1 MKRALCSLLL
11 LPALL
16 LSGCASQDPAEPTPT
31 PPAAAPSPS
40 VVELPAVGRPLTGEE
55 VAEVN
60 EAFLSHTERDGVTYA
75 TPVSGFFTSYY
86 DDVTQLDFFD
96 FLYYFPGD
104 GTLGEADQAEFD
116 ALAALPDFPYRDEVD
131 TLGWDL
137 PEDLP
142 VPIHRIPRASVDAA
156 LERYAGITSAD
167 LADTSGV
174 LWLEEYDAWYT
185 FSSDFGPGT
194 FVCAGGQVDE
204 EAGAALLW
212 TDRREDGTRTELL
225 LGRDGEDWHIRAYR
239 STADADLLA
248 LLEALEAEDIGYVS
262 WYGPS
267 QEPDAGT
274 LAGLIR
280 AAAAHP
286 VPAPADAPYA
296 TTVWSLDC
304 YLAPAGQDTY
314 SGDDALHLT
323 AGLAENVV
331 EVFGGGSLPGGRVW
345 LESGELYQLLR
356 TSCDSEGV
364 INETCYEK
372 YRDLVDGYY
381 DSRLEEVRDGGYVSW
396 ELTEFAGVLG
406 TTKEDGKGA
415 VAFRMEAAFR
425 TDPPEL
431 APQRLAGGMYVDSQL
446 RAHGLD
452 WQSVYL
458 VTLDG
463 EPVGI
468 AFGEDVIDFIEE
480 HWGEAVDPAELRAVV
495 ESSARGG

>member
-16 LSGCASQDPAEPTPT
+16 LSGCTSQNPPPAGST
-31 PPAAAPSPS
+31 PPAA
-40 VVELPAVGRPLTGEE
+40 ETPAAGRPLTEE
-55 VAEVN
+55 EIARVN

-104 GTLGEADQAEFD
+104 GTLGEEDQAEYA

-131 TLGWDL
+131 TLGWDS

-142 VPIHRIPRASVDAA
+142 VPTHRIPRASVDEA
-156 LERYAGITSAD
+156 LERYAGITAAD

-174 LWLEEYDAWYT
+174 PYLEEYDAWYT

-225 LGRDGEDWHIRAYR
+225 LERDGEDWHIRAHR

-248 LLEALEAEDIGYVS
+248 LLGALEAEDIGSVS
-262 WYGPS
+262 WYGS
-267 QEPDAGT
+267 NQEPDAGMLAT
-274 LAGLIR
+274 LLREGAER
-280 AAAAHP
+280 S
-286 VPAPADAPYA
+286 VPAPTDAPYA

-331 EVFGGGSLPGGRVW
+331 EVFSGGSLPGGRVW

-406 TTKEDGKGA
+406 TTREGGKGA

-431 APQRLAGGMYVDSQL
+431 ALQRLAGGMYVDSQL

-458 VTLDG
+458 VTLDD

-468 AFGEDVIDFIEE
+468 AFGEDVIDFIEA
-480 HWGEAVDPAELRAVV
+480 HWGETVDPAELQAVV
-495 ESSARGG
+495 ESSTRGG

>member
-31 PPAAAPSPS
+31 PPAATPSPS
-40 VVELPAVGRPLTGEE
+40 GVELPAAGRPLTEE
-55 VAEVN
+55 EIAQVN
-60 EAFLSHTERDGVTYA
+60 EAFLSRMERDGVTYA
-75 TPVSGFFTSYY
+75 TPVSGFFTSFY

-104 GTLGEADQAEFD
+104 GTLGEEDQEEFA
-116 ALAALPDFPYRDEVD
+116 ALAALPDFPWIDGFTGRP
-131 TLGWDL
+131 WAS
-137 PEDLP
+137 PADLP
-142 VPIHRIPRASVDAA
+142 VPVHRIPRASVDAA
-156 LERYAGITSAD
+156 LERYAGITTAD

-174 LWLEEYDAWYT
+174 PYLEEYDAWYT

-194 FVCAGGQVDE
+194 FPCAGGQVDE
-204 EAGAALLW
+204 EAGIALLW
-212 TDRREDGTRTELL
+212 TDRGGDGSRTELL
-225 LGRDGEDWHIRAYR
+225 LGRDGENWHIRAHR
-239 STADADLLA
+239 NTADDLLLE
-248 LLEALEAEDIGYVS
+248 LLAGLEGTDIGSVS
-262 WYGPS
+262 WYGS
-267 QEPDAGT
+267 NQEPDAGMLAT
-274 LAGLIR
+274 LLREGAER
-280 AAAAHP
+280 S
-286 VPAPADAPYA
+286 VPAPTDAPYA
-296 TTVWSLDC
+296 TTVWILDC

-314 SGDDALHLT
+314 SSDDALHLT

-331 EVFGGGSLPGGRVW
+331 EVFGGGHLPGGRVW

-364 INETCYEK
+364 INETYYEK

-381 DSRLEEVRDGGYVSW
+381 DSQLEEVRDSGYVSW

-415 VAFRMEAAFR
+415 VAFRMKAAFR

-431 APQRLAGGMYVDSQL
+431 APQQLAGGAYVDSQL
-446 RAHGLD
+446 RVHGLD

-458 VTLDG
+458 VALDD

-468 AFGEDVIDFIEE
+468 AFGDAVIDFIEE

-495 ESSARGG
+495 ESSTRGG

>member
-31 PPAAAPSPS
+31 PPVAAPSPS
-40 VVELPAVGRPLTGEE
+40 VVELPAAGRPLTGEE
-55 VAEVN
+55 IARVN
-60 EAFLSHTERDGVTYA
+60 EAFLSHTERGGVTYA

-86 DDVTQLDFFD
+86 NDVRELSFPD
-96 FLYYFPGD
+96 FLCYFPGD
-104 GTLGEADQAEFD
+104 GVLEDTDQEEAA
-116 ALAALPDFPYRDEVD
+116 ALAALPDFPWNNESVTVD
-131 TLGWDL
+131 RNL
-137 PEDLP
+137 PSDLP
-142 VPIHRIPRASVDAA
+142 VPVHRITRASVDAA

-185 FSSDFGPGT
+185 FTSDFGPGT
-194 FVCAGGQVDE
+194 FECAGGQVDE

-212 TDRREDGTRTELL
+212 TDTREDGTRTELL
-225 LGRDGEDWHIRAYR
+225 LGRDGEDWHIRAHR

-248 LLEALEAEDIGYVS
+248 LLAGLEEMDVGYVS
-262 WYGPS
+262 WYGPN
-267 QEPDAGT
+267 EAPDAGT

-296 TTVWSLDC
+296 TTVWTLDC

-364 INETCYEK
+364 INETYYEK

-381 DSRLEEVRDGGYVSW
+381 DSRLEEVRDSGYVSW

-431 APQRLAGGMYVDSQL
+431 APQRLAGGAYVDSQL
-446 RAHGLD
+446 RVHGLD

-458 VTLDG
+458 VTLDD

-468 AFGEDVIDFIEE
+468 AFGDDIIDFIED

-495 ESSARGG
+495 EASARGG

>member
-40 VVELPAVGRPLTGEE
+40 VVELPAAGRPLTGEE

-116 ALAALPDFPYRDEVD
+116 ALAALPDFPWIDGFTGRP
-131 TLGWDL
+131 WAS
-137 PEDLP
+137 PADLP
-142 VPIHRIPRASVDAA
+142 VPVHRIPRASVDAA

>member
-16 LSGCASQDPAEPTPT
+16 LSGCASQDPPPASST
-31 PPAAAPSPS
+31 PPAGETPAA
-40 VVELPAVGRPLTGEE
+40 GRPLTGEE
-55 VAEVN
+55 IARVN

-131 TLGWDL
+131 TLGWAS

-142 VPIHRIPRASVDAA
+142 VPVHRIPRSSVDEA

-174 LWLEEYDAWYT
+174 PYSEEYDAWYT

-194 FVCAGGQVDE
+194 FQCAGGQVDE
-204 EAGAALLW
+204 AAGAALLW
-212 TDRREDGTRTELL
+212 TDTRGDGTRTELTL
-225 LGRDGEDWHIRAYR
+225 ERDGETWHIRAHR
-239 STADADLLA
+239 NTADGLLLELLA
-248 LLEALEAEDIGYVS
+248 GLEGADIGSVS
-262 WYGPS
+262 WYGS
-267 QEPDAGT
+267 NQEPDAGT

-286 VPAPADAPYA
+286 VSAPADTPYA

-331 EVFGGGSLPGGRVW
+331 EVFSGGSLPGGRVW

-356 TSCDSEGV
+356 TSCDSEGI
-364 INETCYEK
+364 INETYYEK

-381 DSRLEEVRDGGYVSW
+381 NSRLEEVRDGGYVSW

-431 APQRLAGGMYVDSQL
+431 APQRLAGGACVDSQL
-446 RAHGLD
+446 RVHGLD

-458 VTLDG
+458 VTLDD

-468 AFGEDVIDFIEE
+468 AFGEDVIDFIEV
-480 HWGEAVDPAELRAVV
+480 HWGEEVDPAELRAVV
-495 ESSARGG
+495 EASARGG